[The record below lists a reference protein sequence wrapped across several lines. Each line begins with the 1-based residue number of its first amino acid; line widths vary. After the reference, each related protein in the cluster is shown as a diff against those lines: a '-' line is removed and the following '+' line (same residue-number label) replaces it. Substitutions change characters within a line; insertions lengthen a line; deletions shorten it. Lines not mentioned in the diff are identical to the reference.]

1 MGLTLPLIPALLCLL
16 VCTSSLVPVHTCGL
30 PLKEIIRKLNF
41 LTESKNACI
50 QLAVS
55 DAFAAPKN
63 STENETLCRAMT
75 VLWQAYSQH
84 TCFQRPL
91 SGLYR
96 SISNMTNM
104 THCPVNE
111 KNRTSTLK
119 EFLESLKD
127 IMKEK
132 YSKC

>member
-1 MGLTLPLIPALLCLL
+1 MGLTPPLIPALLCLL
-16 VCTSSLVPVHTCGL
+16 VCASSLVPVHTCGL

-41 LTESKNACI
+41 LTGTKNACI
-50 QLAVS
+50 ELTVA
-55 DAFAAPKN
+55 DAFSAPKN
-63 STENETLCRAMT
+63 TTENGTLCRATT

-84 TCFQRPL
+84 RCFQRHL

-104 THCPVNE
+104 THCPMNE
-111 KNRTSTLK
+111 NRTSTLK

-127 IMKEK
+127 IMKKK